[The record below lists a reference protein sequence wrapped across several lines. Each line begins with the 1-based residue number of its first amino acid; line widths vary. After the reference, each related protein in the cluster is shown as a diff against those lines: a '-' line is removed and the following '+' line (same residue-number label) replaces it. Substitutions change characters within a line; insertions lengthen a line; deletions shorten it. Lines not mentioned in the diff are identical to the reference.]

1 MLFNDK
7 ESYTFEDIVNM
18 TKIPR
23 NDCKLHMVSMTLK
36 KYQLFNK
43 QPKSKQVNDA
53 DVFTVNEKFKSKLM
67 KVRVPL
73 VTVKQKTKAEVPK
86 AVQEDRRQLVEAAVV
101 RIMKTRMVSRV
112 DTGLENGGA
121 VW

>member
-1 MLFNDK
+1 
-7 ESYTFEDIVNM
+7 
-18 TKIPR
+18 
-23 NDCKLHMVSMTLK
+23 MVSMTLK